1 LESAVSDP
9 VGVVVAVE
17 GAVEGAMD
25 VAVVVEVAVVLA
37 GGLGSVVVAA
47 VMGVGSAPPVAA

>member
-1 LESAVSDP
+1 MSDP